1 MFNSFVA
8 FISSLLT
15 DAVIQEVVLQAW
27 DECLLELPAKK
38 TVILKQPFSC
48 SWYSVT
54 FTKTYPQPFW
64 QTFWMLNRIQDYDV
78 LKWCKWHNS
87 CRKRVEITWPFFYD
101 LITIGEKNLHYVQH
115 PILSQQTMAVCPNLF
130 YLKQAQPCGFKV
142 FRCKD
147 LSFQNYLCIYI

>member
-1 MFNSFVA
+1 MSNSFVA

-64 QTFWMLNRIQDYDV
+64 QTF
-78 LKWCKWHNS
+78 
-87 CRKRVEITWPFFYD
+87 
-101 LITIGEKNLHYVQH
+101 
-115 PILSQQTMAVCPNLF
+115 
-130 YLKQAQPCGFKV
+130 
-142 FRCKD
+142 
-147 LSFQNYLCIYI
+147 